1 LLHGSGVSLCG
12 VVGLWCHPRFLG
24 CNGLFLR
31 GRIRGRGHELCRIR
45 TSLELVANRICCSL
59 VPKKT
64 FRWVPLCRRRLCPSL
79 VKSCVPFCYS
89 GGMAP
94 TKVRKPRKSAKNYRS
109 NAVSRAKKAAYDTK
123 FNRRPGQAKKR
134 AELSKARRSRGI
146 MGKGG
151 KDLSH
156 TKTGKLVRENPSAN
170 RARNRGRK

>member
-1 LLHGSGVSLCG
+1 MHESCVSFCG
-12 VVGLWCHPRFLG
+12 VPELWCHPRFLECVG
-24 CNGLFLR
+24 RLLR
-31 GRIRGRGHELCRIR
+31 GRIRGTGHELCRIHIKR
-45 TSLELVANRICCSL
+45 VPVANRICCIL

-109 NAVSRAKKAAYDTK
+109 NAASRAKKAAYDTK

-134 AELSKARRSRGI
+134 AELSKARRARGI

-156 TKTGKLVRENPSAN
+156 TKTGKLVRENPSTN